1 MLTLWPFFSNTL
13 LYFCE
18 SKFLYI
24 VNIFNLTFSTGHSG
38 LSFEE
43 RNSRGRLVVQPA
55 LAEVDLTPAVQIS
68 EHSKGQNMLLKI
80 CVDIVDLLSFF
91 FFITFLT
98 SLTSSSTF
106 GGRGEIRTLKSG
118 PSSICKWRL
127 CRECLMMSP
136 SPVWC
141 PAPVQLSW
149 WSSLST
155 LVHKE
160 NFLSPPQV
168 RISLSPEH

>member
-1 MLTLWPFFSNTL
+1 MTLFSNAL

-18 SKFLYI
+18 SKFGYI
-24 VNIFNLTFSTGHSG
+24 VNIFNLTFSAVHSG

-68 EHSKGQNMLLKI
+68 EHPKGKI
-80 CVDIVDLLSFF
+80 VFKKYYVNIVNLLSFF

-118 PSSICKWRL
+118 PSSI
-127 CRECLMMSP
+127 
-136 SPVWC
+136 
-141 PAPVQLSW
+141 
-149 WSSLST
+149 
-155 LVHKE
+155 
-160 NFLSPPQV
+160 
-168 RISLSPEH
+168 